1 MLPIGDVNPARRPP
15 VVTVLI
21 VLVCVGVY
29 VGFQV
34 NSDPTLVRT
43 EVGVVQ
49 IPASDAFTLHWA
61 AVPCEITSAQPLSV
75 REIVQTY
82 NQGDD
87 TACDRGN
94 RDDPLFLPDKRVYAA
109 LVVSLFLH
117 GGLAH
122 LGFNMLFLWIF
133 GNNIE
138 DRLGSFRFLL
148 FYLAGGVVAT
158 VAHIAVQ
165 PSSTIPL
172 IGASGAIAAVMGAYL
187 VWYPNAPVRL
197 LVLFFLPATVRAKWF
212 LALWFV
218 LQFFTDAASGVAWV
232 AHVGGFVFGVV
243 AGLVIGRPAP
253 PPLPPPLPT
262 YRSPYG

>member
-21 VLVCVGVY
+21 MLLCVGVY
-29 VGFQV
+29 VGFQLRRT
-34 NSDPTLVRT
+34 PTEVRT
-43 EVGVVQ
+43 DVGVVQ
-49 IPASDAFTLHWA
+49 VPASDAFTLQWA
-61 AVPCEITSAQPLSV
+61 AVPCEVTSAQPLSV
-75 REIVQTY
+75 REIVRTY

-87 TACDRGN
+87 SACERFN
-94 RDDPLFLPDKRVYAA
+94 RDDPLFFRGKHVYAA
-109 LVVSLFLH
+109 LVVSLFMH

-122 LGFNMLFLWIF
+122 LGFNLLFLWIF

-138 DRLGSFRFLL
+138 DRLGSVKYLV

-158 VAHIAVQ
+158 AAHIAVQ
-165 PSSTIPL
+165 PNSTVPL

-197 LVLFFLPATVRAKWF
+197 LVFFFLPATIKAKWF
-212 LALWFV
+212 LAVWFA

-243 AGLVIGRPAP
+243 AGSLIGRPAP
-253 PPLPPPLPT
+253 PPPPPPPLV
-262 YRSPYG
+262 YHSPYV

>member
-21 VLVCVGVY
+21 ILLCVGVY
-29 VGFQV
+29 VGFQL
-34 NSDPTLVRT
+34 NRDTTEVRT
-43 EVGVVQ
+43 EVGVVAV
-49 IPASDAFTLHWA
+49 PASDAFTLHWA
-61 AVPCEITSAQPLSV
+61 AIPCEVTSAQPLSV
-75 REIVQTY
+75 REVVRTY

-87 TACDRGN
+87 TACERTR
-94 RDDPLFLPDKRVYAA
+94 RDDPLFLPGKHVYAA
-109 LVVSLFLH
+109 LVVSLFMH

-138 DRLGSFRFLL
+138 DRLGSLRYLG

-158 VAHIAVQ
+158 VAHIALQ

-197 LVLFFLPATVRAKWF
+197 LVFFFLPATVRAKWF

-218 LQFFTDAASGVAWV
+218 LQFLTDAGSGVAWV

-243 AGLVIGRPAP
+243 AGLLIGRPAP
-253 PPLPPPLPT
+253 PLQPPVPS
-262 YRSPYG
+262 YRPPYG